1 MSHFAVMVI
10 GENPEEQLAPYDENI
25 EVPQYCAE
33 EISEEEINEI
43 RGYYDTNSRGHC
55 TFDVFAWEEYHYMR
69 DENGV
74 WHYYSRYN
82 PKSKWDWYLLGGRW
96 SGCFIKLKPKSIGI
110 KGHSHGYFEVR
121 DERAGI
127 DAAYKKDIDFDAIF
141 DSAEKEAR
149 KTYRDI
155 SSLFA
160 GGIPQITPWTTYL
173 DGEQYAGLSIEE
185 KRTLYNQQQGV
196 KLWRETIHANSMY
209 VAGYDQEEFL
219 CTEDEYAMK
228 AKAFA
233 FIPFAVLKDG
243 EWYEKGKMGWWGM
256 VKDAIDDNEW
266 AAKVMEMVNELP
278 DDTLISFYDCHI

>member
-1 MSHFAVMVI
+1 MFI
-10 GENPEEQLAPYDENI
+10 
-25 EVPQYCAE
+25 
-33 EISEEEINEI
+33 ISTLSTCRKQNK
-43 RGYYDTNSRGHC
+43 RG
-55 TFDVFAWEEYHYMR
+55 
-69 DENGV
+69 
-74 WHYYSRYN
+74 
-82 PKSKWDWYLLGGRW
+82 
-96 SGCFIKLKPKSIGI
+96 
-110 KGHSHGYFEVR
+110 
-121 DERAGI
+121 
-127 DAAYKKDIDFDAIF
+127 
-141 DSAEKEAR
+141 
-149 KTYRDI
+149 TYRDI